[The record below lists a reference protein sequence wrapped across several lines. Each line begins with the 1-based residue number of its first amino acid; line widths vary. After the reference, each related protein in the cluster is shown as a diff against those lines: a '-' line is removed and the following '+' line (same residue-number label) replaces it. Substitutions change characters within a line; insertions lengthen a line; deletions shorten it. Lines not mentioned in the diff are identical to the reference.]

1 MNNAPMSMSSIAGA
15 IRAIVTPPAVKSSR
29 DALDNPDGPAAVEVA
44 PPGDIVTSALPQSTV
59 SILIESSA

>member
-15 IRAIVTPPAVKSSR
+15 IRAIVTPPAVNSSR